1 MGGRELIPLHVNNKK
16 QKQKQKKKQNNK
28 NNNNNNN
35 DNWRQVGTT
44 KPGTG
49 TGDYQKYPPE
59 YRPLIDCLIG
69 EQRGVVS
76 GRASGIAY
84 CGSCTK
90 YGTALM

>member
-1 MGGRELIPLHVNNKK
+1 MEGMGGRELIPLHVKKK
-16 QKQKQKKKQNNK
+16 QKQKQQNN

-59 YRPLIDCLIG
+59 YRPLIDCSIE

-76 GRASGIAY
+76 GRAV
-84 CGSCTK
+84 K
-90 YGTALM
+90 LLWF

>member
-1 MGGRELIPLHVNNKK
+1 MEGMGGRELIPLHVKKK
-16 QKQKQKKKQNNK
+16 QKQKQQNNN

-76 GRASGIAY
+76 GRAVSWFGFDKTPTI
-84 CGSCTK
+84 S
-90 YGTALM
+90 